1 MTKNRFEPAVTVY
14 RGDGVEAVHHIA
26 VAVVNN
32 EGRLTHYVGDPS
44 FNVMTRSSIKP
55 FQLMPLVASG
65 AAEKFG
71 FSNEQLSIMC
81 GSHNGTDKHREV
93 VQSNLALAGNTPA
106 DLQCGSHWPI
116 GMQPDEIFPQHGEE
130 KDPLRHNCSG
140 KHSGFL
146 ALARYLNE
154 DVASYL
160 DPQSKTQKMVKQALA
175 DFCQFDPGLMKQG
188 IDGCSAPN
196 YSLSLQAL
204 AYGYMKLANGLGT
217 TDAEKTVAQKIRSA
231 IWEFP
236 YMVSGDNRFDYDLK
250 RSFPNNA
257 LCKVGAEAVEAFGFA
272 EPSIGIAI
280 KIADG
285 NWRALWPVCVE
296 VLKQL
301 GLIKNGQVPSFLQKH
316 EKPEVLNV
324 RKIVTGH
331 IITGFD
337 LKKI

>member
-1 MTKNRFEPAVTVY
+1 MIEHQFEPAVTVF

-32 EGRLTHYVGDPS
+32 EGHLTHYVGDPS

-55 FQLMPLVASG
+55 FQLMPLFISG
-65 AAEKFG
+65 AADHFG

-81 GSHNGTDKHREV
+81 GSHNGTDIHREIV
-93 VQSNLALAGNTPA
+93 KSNLKLAGNSPD
-106 DLQCGSHWPI
+106 DLRCGSHWPVW
-116 GMQPDEIFPQHGEE
+116 MQPDEIFPQNGEE

-146 ALARYLNE
+146 ALSRYLKE
-154 DVASYL
+154 DIATYL
-160 DPQSKTQKMVKQALA
+160 EPDSKTQEMVKQALA
-175 DFCQFDPGLMKQG
+175 DFCQFDTKQMKQG

-196 YSLSLQAL
+196 YSLSLQSL
-204 AYGYMKLANGLGT
+204 AFGYMKLANGLGENESMKVI
-217 TDAEKTVAQKIRSA
+217 ANRIRSA

-250 RSFPNNA
+250 RSFPRNA

-280 KIADG
+280 KILDG
-285 NWRALWPVCVE
+285 NWRALWPVCIE
-296 VLKQL
+296 VIKQL
-301 GLIKNGQVPSFLQKH
+301 GIIKKGQVPAELSKY
-316 EKPEVLNV
+316 EKPEILNV
-324 RKIVTGH
+324 RKFVTGH
-331 IITGFD
+331 IVAEFD
-337 LKKI
+337 LKKV